1 MIDHISQWLPGFL
14 LVLARLSGLIVTM
27 PIFSYRL
34 ISGRIKVMV
43 ILSTAVLIYP
53 LVQAP
58 TVAMESIAQMIFQVG
73 GELLTGM
80 LIGMGARVIFEAL
93 NMAGS
98 FVGRQMGLAIANV
111 MDPTSRQ
118 QLPVIS
124 QFWFLL
130 MIVFFLS
137 VNGHYLLIDTI
148 FKNFQLIP
156 LGSAIFSPEAGEVV
170 VRSGS
175 TAFQI
180 SLSLA
185 APAMVFLLLV
195 DTAIALVA
203 RVMPQMNIFIITL
216 PLKIATGIFIL
227 IISVDIFQLLYDTV
241 YRHIGYYFQNIITS
255 MQST

>member
-1 MIDHISQWLPGFL
+1 ML
-14 LVLARLSGLIVTM
+14 
-27 PIFSYRL
+27 
-34 ISGRIKVMV
+34 
-43 ILSTAVLIYP
+43 ILSLAVLIYP
-53 LVQAP
+53 LLNHP
-58 TVAMESIAQMIFQVG
+58 TIVIDSLPQLIFYVG
-73 GELLTGM
+73 KELFTGM
-80 LIGMGARVIFEAL
+80 IIGVGARVIFEAL

-118 QLPVIS
+118 QIPVIS

-137 VNGHYLLIDTI
+137 VNGHYLLVETL
-148 FKNFQLIP
+148 FKNFQMIP
-156 LGSAIFSPEAGEVV
+156 IGGAVFSPEAGEAIVQ
-170 VRSGS
+170 SGT
-175 TAFQI
+175 TAFRI
-180 SLSLA
+180 SLNLA

-227 IISVDIFQLLYDTV
+227 IISVDIFQLLYDSV
-241 YRHIGYYFQNIITS
+241 YENIGIYFQNIITNL
-255 MQST
+255 QST